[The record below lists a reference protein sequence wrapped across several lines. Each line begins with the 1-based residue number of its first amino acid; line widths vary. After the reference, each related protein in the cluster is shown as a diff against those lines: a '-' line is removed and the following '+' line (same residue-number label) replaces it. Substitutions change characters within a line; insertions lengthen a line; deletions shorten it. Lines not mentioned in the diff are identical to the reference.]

1 MSEDTASATTLTS
14 QYLSQVASDLERN
27 VKEQERITAE
37 LDALQAQLAVLQH
50 DHGVLVSMQ
59 QALGV
64 STSAAAQSPVDNAA
78 VPSPRKRAAT
88 SSSARRTAKT
98 GAAKSPKG
106 RKQTAAKP
114 VAKKSV
120 ARAGTH
126 PTLVDLIHRHLIE
139 QNEPRSAAEVAKA
152 LGDAHPDRKI
162 SPTVVRTA
170 LENLVAKSLVQRNK
184 QGSSV
189 FYTAS
194 ASTKPTSAPGEEA
207 QPAADK

>member
-27 VKEQERITAE
+27 VKEQERIAAE
-37 LDALQAQLAVLQH
+37 LGTLQEQLTVLQH

-64 STSAAAQSPVDNAA
+64 STSVAAPSPAGSAA
-78 VPSPRKRAAT
+78 VPSPRKKATT

-106 RKQTAAKP
+106 RKQTATKP
-114 VAKKSV
+114 VAEKSV
-120 ARAGTH
+120 ARAGTQ
-126 PTLVDLIHRHLIE
+126 PTLVDLIHRHLTE

-162 SPTVVRTA
+162 SPNVVRTT
-170 LENLVAKSLVQRNK
+170 LENLVAKNLVQRNK

-189 FYTAS
+189 FYTTS
-194 ASTKPTSAPGEEA
+194 ASTEPTPAPEEEA
-207 QPAADK
+207 QPNTHR

>member
-1 MSEDTASATTLTS
+1 MPEDTASATTLTS

-37 LDALQAQLAVLQH
+37 LSGLHEQLTALQY

-64 STSAAAQSPVDNAA
+64 STSVAAPSSADSAA

-88 SSSARRTAKT
+88 GSSARRTAKT

-114 VAKKSV
+114 VAEKSV
-120 ARAGTH
+120 ARTGTR
-126 PTLVDLIHRHLIE
+126 PTLVDLIHRHLTE
-139 QNEPRSAAEVAKA
+139 QHEPRSAAEVAKA
-152 LGDAHPDRKI
+152 LSDVHPDRKI
-162 SPTVVRTA
+162 SPNVVRTT

-194 ASTKPTSAPGEEA
+194 ASMKPAPAPQEEP
-207 QPAADK
+207 QPDTDK